1 MTLRFPGE
9 GGSAEPLEIL
19 ESGIKK
25 WPTYYKELIFDVNV
39 MLCISDDLA
48 VCILY
53 AAFGK
58 DPTAPVATAPD
69 NLGLDRSLSTSFFRC
84 HITQWMIHISLPVS
98 TAITIARFDNITYLP
113 RDAAA
118 AELQ

>member
-1 MTLRFPGE
+1 MTLQFPGE
-9 GGSAEPLEIL
+9 GGSTERLGML

-25 WPTYYKELIFDVNV
+25 WPTYYKELIFDINV
-39 MLCISDDLA
+39 MLCVSDHLT
-48 VCILY
+48 VRILY

-69 NLGLDRSLSTSFFRC
+69 DLGLDRSLSTSFFRC
-84 HITQWMIHISLPVS
+84 HITQWVMHISLPVS
-98 TAITIARFDNITYLP
+98 TVMTMHGSITYLP
-113 RDAAA
+113 RDAPA